1 MRQAMTFTNS
11 ARERVAELLSRAPV
25 GTVGL
30 RFGIKARGC
39 SGLAYHVEYASADK
53 KFEEIIQLADGTRV
67 LIDPPA
73 TMFLIGTEVDFE
85 RGELESKFVFRNPN
99 EQGSCGCG
107 ESFTTDAAKMAIAKG
122 EIEKV
127 EGDSCG

>member
-1 MRQAMTFTNS
+1 MRAAMTLT
-11 ARERVAELLSRAPV
+11 AAAQERVAELLSRAPE

-39 SGLAYHVEYASADK
+39 SGLAYQVEYAKETK
-53 KFEEIIQLADGTRV
+53 KFEEVIELEDGRRV

-73 TMFLIGTEVDFE
+73 TMFLIGTEVDYATSA
-85 RGELESKFVFRNPN
+85 LESKFVFRNPN
-99 EQGSCGCG
+99 EEGRCGCG
-107 ESFTTDAAKMAIAKG
+107 ESFTTDAAKAAIARG
-122 EIEKV
+122 EIEKA